1 MAEGNDKLI
10 HRNINMYN
18 NTNEL
23 LGTYS
28 PKELKNMGFF
38 TKTIY
43 GCCNNK
49 FKTTQGFKWE
59 WA

>member
-1 MAEGNDKLI
+1 
-10 HRNINMYN
+10 MYN
-18 NTNEL
+18 IDNEF
-23 LGTYS
+23 LGTYT
-28 PKELKNMGFF
+28 PKELKNMEFF

-49 FKTTQGFKWE
+49 FKTTQGFKWK